1 MDASRRT
8 VPMLGLAALAG
19 ALTASPASAEG
30 STSTWEM
37 IRRTKTLRLGV
48 TPSEPWYTKDLAT
61 GSWIGF
67 GVSLAQQI
75 AKDMDGSKV
84 AFVETTWAN
93 APAAL
98 EANQFDVMFVLD
110 PTPARA
116 LAIDFPFAP
125 VLYYAL
131 GYMTKEASHDASW
144 AALDRPDMTIAVP
157 VGTAMDR
164 WITAHLPKASIV
176 RLPTIDQTILYY
188 QSGKARVLVLYDPA
202 LLAYR
207 IKMGEGQV
215 VVPKPAVTA
224 VAGAGVRRDADKTWR
239 DYLTTVLTYY
249 YENGTTEQ
257 LYRDY
262 LARRGLAPGSVPGI
276 SKQSLDHG

>member
-1 MDASRRT
+1 MDTSRRT

-19 ALTASPASAEG
+19 ALATAPASAAG
-30 STSTWEM
+30 SASSWET
-37 IRRTKTLRLGV
+37 IRRTRTLRLGV
-48 TPSEPWYTKDLAT
+48 TPSEPWYAKDLAT
-61 GSWIGF
+61 GSG
-67 GVSLAQQI
+67 SALACRSRSTM

-93 APAAL
+93 APAGL
-98 EANQFDVMFVLD
+98 QANQFDVMFVLD

-131 GYMTKEASHDASW
+131 GYMTKEASHAASW

-164 WITAHLPKASIV
+164 WITVHLPKASIV

-188 QSGKARVLVLYDPA
+188 QSGKGAR
-202 LLAYR
+202 
-207 IKMGEGQV
+207 
-215 VVPKPAVTA
+215 
-224 VAGAGVRRDADKTWR
+224 AGAVRSGAARLSDQDGGGAGGGAEAGGDCGR
-239 DYLTTVLTYY
+239 RRRCAAGCGQDVARLPDHRAYLL
-249 YENGTTEQ
+249 
-257 LYRDY
+257 L
-262 LARRGLAPGSVPGI
+262 
-276 SKQSLDHG
+276 